1 VDEEKQGQIEKKI
14 PIVVLTGPT
23 ASGKTEVGIELA
35 LLLNTDVISADARAV
50 YKYMDIGTAKPTP
63 EQRARV
69 KHHLIDIAEPNQVFT
84 VADYLSLAIP
94 LIEKLYFMEKKIPL
108 LVGGTRLYIDSLLK
122 GLFQA
127 PPANPELRKRLMEKE
142 MREKGSLYRKLMGV
156 DEERARELHPNDIK
170 RIIRALEIYYTTGKP
185 MSQLMKETKAPPL
198 LPFKFALMWD
208 REVLYRRINERAERM
223 VREGLLD
230 EVRRLMEM
238 GCRDDFISMQGHGY
252 REIMWYLQGK
262 MSLEEALYLMKRNTR
277 HYARRQMIW
286 IRGEGFREVKM
297 WEGRDP
303 KEAAKEI
310 YEELNRHFRAIRFS
324 Y

>member
-1 VDEEKQGQIEKKI
+1 VVAKKKQGEIEEKI

-50 YKYMDIGTAKPTP
+50 YKYMDIGTAKPKA
-63 EQRARV
+63 EQRAKV
-69 KHHLIDIAEPNQVFT
+69 KHHLIDIVEPNQVFT

-94 LIEKLYFMEKKIPL
+94 LIKKLYFEEKKIPL
-108 LVGGTRLYIDSLLK
+108 VVGGTRLYIDSLLK
-122 GLFQA
+122 GLFQS
-127 PPANPELRKRLMEKE
+127 PPANPQLRRELIEEER
-142 MREKGSLYRKLMGV
+142 RERGSLYKKLMEV

-170 RIIRALEIYYTTGKP
+170 RIVRALEIYYSTGKP
-185 MSQLMKETKAPPL
+185 MSQLMRETKAPPF
-198 LPFKFALMWD
+198 LPFNYALMWD
-208 REVLYRRINERAERM
+208 RGVLYKRINERAERM

-252 REIMWYLQGK
+252 REMMWYLQGK

-277 HYARRQMIW
+277 HYARRQLIW
-286 IRGEGFREVKM
+286 IRGGGFREVRM
-297 WEGRDP
+297 WEGREP
-303 KEAAKEI
+303 REAAMEI
-310 YEELNRHFRAIRFS
+310 YEELRRHKIIP
-324 Y
+324 